1 MAKSQLKTNTK
12 MMTHKHKLFV
22 FFAFCLLVFV
32 GTSIPYGQAALKIV
46 AKVNGK
52 AITNYD
58 VDQRAAFL
66 RMVTNLNDTN
76 ANREQIRQ
84 DATQSLIDEILKLD
98 AAKAID
104 PNIVERSREA
114 AKNLVDENFAYNGKN
129 GSDNLR
135 DKGIDARNVQRK
147 FVSDIVWGEFIRY
160 KFDSKFREL
169 DSIVDKAFLR
179 IKKNSK
185 KLQVRLSEIILLPG
199 PKRPIDK
206 TLELANEIIKS
217 VNRGANFNAIARQY
231 SAAGTARSG
240 GSLGWVFFD
249 QLSSEV
255 QEEIQKI
262 EVGAVSAPLQRD
274 GLVILIRKEGILQ
287 NGVGD
292 PSQDVITIA
301 RAVYPLKKN
310 TSNASKL
317 EAAAKI
323 ERDTE
328 KIKNCNDLVALNQNY
343 GSKINGLIKNVKLGS
358 FNGPLQNPIKDL
370 EIMVPSKPLSFV
382 EGLNVFMLCKREAHK
397 MTLPS
402 REDVFSAEFNKIFGL
417 LSERY
422 LFRLRR
428 SAIIETDL

>member
-1 MAKSQLKTNTK
+1 M
-12 MMTHKHKLFV
+12 MMTRKHKLIA

-32 GTSIPYGQAALKIV
+32 GTSVPYGQAALKIV

-66 RMVTNLNDTN
+66 RMVTNLDDTR
-76 ANREQIRQ
+76 ANRQQIRQ
-84 DATQSLIDEILKLD
+84 DATQSLIDEIIKLD
-98 AAKAID
+98 AARAID
-104 PNIVERSREA
+104 PNIAERSREA
-114 AKNLVDENFAYNGKN
+114 AKNLVDENFADNGKN
-129 GSDNLR
+129 GSNNLR
-135 DKGIDARNVQRK
+135 DKGIDASNVQRK

-160 KFDSKFREL
+160 KFDSKFKEL
-169 DSIVDKAFLR
+169 DSIVEKALMR

-185 KLQVRLSEIILLPG
+185 KSQVRLSEIILLPG
-199 PKRPIDK
+199 PKRPINK

-240 GSLGWVFFD
+240 GSLGWILID
-249 QLSSEV
+249 QLSPEM
-255 QEEIQKI
+255 QEEVQKI

-274 GLVILIRKEGILQ
+274 GLVILIRKEGVMK
-287 NGVGD
+287 NGIGD
-292 PSQDVITIA
+292 PSQDIITIA

-323 ERDTE
+323 ERDTA
-328 KIKNCNDLVALNQNY
+328 KVKNCGDMVTLNKNY
-343 GSKINGLIKNVKLGS
+343 GSGINGLIKNVKLGS
-358 FNGPLQNPIKDL
+358 FNGPLQNLIKDL

-382 EGLNVFMLCKREAHK
+382 EGVSVFMLCKREAHK
-397 MTLPS
+397 MILPS
-402 REDVFSAEFNKIFGL
+402 REDVFSTEFNKIFGL

-428 SAIIETDL
+428 SATIETDL

>member
-1 MAKSQLKTNTK
+1 M
-12 MMTHKHKLFV
+12 MMTRRHKLFA
-22 FFAFCLLVFV
+22 FFALSLVVFV
-32 GTSIPYGQAALKIV
+32 GTSVPHGQAAMEIV

-66 RMVTNLNDTN
+66 RMVTNLDDTK
-76 ANREQIRQ
+76 ANRQQIRK
-84 DATQSLIDEILKLD
+84 DATQTLIDEILKLE
-98 AAKAID
+98 AAKAVD
-104 PNIVERSREA
+104 PNIVVKSRDL
-114 AKNLVDENFAYNGKN
+114 AKNLVDENFADNGKT
-129 GSDNLR
+129 GSQNLR
-135 DKGIDARNVQRK
+135 DNGIDARNVQAK
-147 FVSDIVWGEFIRY
+147 FISDIVWGEFIKY
-160 KFDSKFREL
+160 KFDNKFKEL
-169 DSIVDKAFLR
+169 DSIVDKALLR

-185 KLQVRLSEIILLPG
+185 KSRVRLSEIILLPG
-199 PKRPIDK
+199 PKRPMNK

-240 GSLGWVFFD
+240 GSLGWVFID
-249 QLSSEV
+249 QLSPEV

-262 EVGAVSAPLQRD
+262 EVGAVSTPLLRE
-274 GLVILIRKEGILQ
+274 GLVILIRKEGVLQ
-287 NGVGD
+287 NGVAD

-301 RAVYPLKKN
+301 RAVYPLEK
-310 TSNASKL
+310 TASNASKL

-323 ERDTE
+323 ERDTA
-328 KIKNCNDLVALNQNY
+328 KTKNCNDLVALNQNY

-358 FNGPLQNPIKDL
+358 FSAALQNLIKEL
-370 EIMVPSKPLSFV
+370 KILLPSKPLSFA
-382 EGLNVFMLCKREAHK
+382 EGVSVFMLCERKAYK
-397 MTLPS
+397 MILPS
-402 REDVFSAEFNKIFGL
+402 REDVFSAEFNKIFGS

>member
-1 MAKSQLKTNTK
+1 
-12 MMTHKHKLFV
+12 
-22 FFAFCLLVFV
+22 
-32 GTSIPYGQAALKIV
+32 
-46 AKVNGK
+46 
-52 AITNYD
+52 
-58 VDQRAAFL
+58 
-66 RMVTNLNDTN
+66 MVTNLDDTK
-76 ANREQIRQ
+76 ANRQQIRQ
-84 DATQSLIDEILKLD
+84 DATQSLIDEIIKLD

-114 AKNLVDENFAYNGKN
+114 AKNLVDENFADNGKN
-129 GSDNLR
+129 GSHNLR
-135 DKGIDARNVQRK
+135 DNGIDARNVQRK

-160 KFDSKFREL
+160 KFDSKFKEL
-169 DSIVDKAFLR
+169 DSIVEKAFLR

-185 KLQVRLSEIILLPG
+185 KSQVRLSEIILLPG
-199 PKRPIDK
+199 PKRPMNK

-240 GSLGWVFFD
+240 GSLGWVLID
-249 QLSSEV
+249 QLSPEM

-274 GLVILIRKEGILQ
+274 GLVILIRKEGVMK

-292 PSQDVITIA
+292 PSQDIITIA

-323 ERDTE
+323 ERDTA
-328 KIKNCNDLVALNQNY
+328 KTKNCNDLVALNQNY

-358 FNGPLQNPIKDL
+358 FNGPLQNLIKDL

-382 EGLNVFMLCKREAHK
+382 EGVSVFMLCKREAHK
-397 MTLPS
+397 MILPS
-402 REDVFSAEFNKIFGL
+402 REDVFSAEFNKIFGS

>member
-1 MAKSQLKTNTK
+1 
-12 MMTHKHKLFV
+12 MTHRHKLFA
-22 FFAFCLLVFV
+22 FFALCLLVFV
-32 GTSIPYGQAALKIV
+32 GTSVSYVQAALEIV

-66 RMVTNLNDTN
+66 LMVTNLDDTK
-76 ANREQIRQ
+76 ANHQQIKQ

-98 AAKAID
+98 AAKAVD
-104 PNIVERSREA
+104 PNIVDKSLEA
-114 AKNLVDENFAYNGKN
+114 AKNLVDENFAGNGKN
-129 GSDNLR
+129 GSHNLR
-135 DKGIDARNVQRK
+135 DKGIDALNVQAK

-160 KFDSKFREL
+160 KFDWKFKEL
-169 DSIVDKAFLR
+169 DSIVDKALLR
-179 IKKNSK
+179 IKKDSEK
-185 KLQVRLSEIILLPG
+185 PQVKLSEIILLPG
-199 PKRPIDK
+199 PKRPINK

-240 GSLGWVFFD
+240 GSLGWVLAD
-249 QLSSEV
+249 QLSPEV

-262 EVGAVSAPLQRD
+262 EVGAVSTPIQRD
-274 GLVILIRKEGILQ
+274 GLVILIQKEGVLQ
-287 NGVGD
+287 NGIAD
-292 PSQDVITIA
+292 PSQDIITIA

-310 TSNASKL
+310 ASNANKL

-323 ERDTE
+323 ERDIA
-328 KIKNCNDLVALNQNY
+328 KVKNCNDLVALNQKY
-343 GSKINGLIKNVKLGS
+343 GSKVSGLIKNVKLGS
-358 FNGPLQNPIKDL
+358 FNGPLQNLIKDL
-370 EIMVPSKPLSFV
+370 KILEPSNPLAFAEDVS
-382 EGLNVFMLCKREAHK
+382 VFMLCKREAQK
-397 MTLPS
+397 LSLPS
-402 REDVFSAEFNKIFGL
+402 REDVFIAEFNKIFGL

>member
-1 MAKSQLKTNTK
+1 
-12 MMTHKHKLFV
+12 MTPRHKLFAL
-22 FFAFCLLVFV
+22 FSLCLLVFV
-32 GTSIPYGQAALKIV
+32 GTSVTNVQAALEIV

-66 RMVTNLNDTN
+66 LMVTNLDDTK
-76 ANREQIRQ
+76 ANHQQIKQ

-98 AAKAID
+98 AAKAVD
-104 PNIVERSREA
+104 PNIVDKSLEA
-114 AKNLVDENFAYNGKN
+114 AKNLVDENFAGNGKN
-129 GSDNLR
+129 GSHNLR
-135 DKGIDARNVQRK
+135 DKGIDALNVQAK

-160 KFDSKFREL
+160 KFDWKFKEL
-169 DSIVDKAFLR
+169 DSIVDKALLR
-179 IKKNSK
+179 IKKDSEK
-185 KLQVRLSEIILLPG
+185 PQVKLSEIILLPG
-199 PKRPIDK
+199 PKRPINK

-240 GSLGWVFFD
+240 GSLGWVLAD
-249 QLSSEV
+249 QLSPEV

-262 EVGAVSAPLQRD
+262 EVGAVSTPIQRD
-274 GLVILIRKEGILQ
+274 GLVILIQKEGVLQ
-287 NGVGD
+287 NGIAD
-292 PSQDVITIA
+292 PSQDIITIA

-310 TSNASKL
+310 ASNANKL

-323 ERDTE
+323 ERDIA
-328 KIKNCNDLVALNQNY
+328 KVKNCNDLVALNQKY
-343 GSKINGLIKNVKLGS
+343 GSKVSGLIKNVKLGS
-358 FNGPLQNPIKDL
+358 FNGPLQNLIKDL
-370 EIMVPSKPLSFV
+370 KILEPSNPLAFAEDVS
-382 EGLNVFMLCKREAHK
+382 VFMLCKREAQK
-397 MTLPS
+397 LSLPS
-402 REDVFSAEFNKIFGL
+402 REDVFIAEFNKIFGL

>member
-1 MAKSQLKTNTK
+1 
-12 MMTHKHKLFV
+12 MMTPRHKLFAL
-22 FFAFCLLVFV
+22 FSLCLLVFV
-32 GTSIPYGQAALKIV
+32 GTSVTNVKAALEIV

-66 RMVTNLNDTN
+66 LMVTNLDDTK
-76 ANREQIRQ
+76 ANHQQIKQ

-98 AAKAID
+98 AAKAVD
-104 PNIVERSREA
+104 PNIVDKSLEA
-114 AKNLVDENFAYNGKN
+114 AKNLVDENFAGNGKN
-129 GSDNLR
+129 GSHNLR
-135 DKGIDARNVQRK
+135 DKGIDALNVQAK

-160 KFDSKFREL
+160 KFDWKFKEL
-169 DSIVDKAFLR
+169 DSIVDKALLR
-179 IKKNSK
+179 IKKDSEK
-185 KLQVRLSEIILLPG
+185 PQVKLSEIILLPG
-199 PKRPIDK
+199 PKRPINK

-240 GSLGWVFFD
+240 GSLGWVLAD
-249 QLSSEV
+249 QLSPEV

-262 EVGAVSAPLQRD
+262 EVGAVSTPIQRD
-274 GLVILIRKEGILQ
+274 GLVILIQKEGVLQ
-287 NGVGD
+287 NGIAD
-292 PSQDVITIA
+292 PSQDIITIA

-310 TSNASKL
+310 ASNANKL

-323 ERDTE
+323 ERDIA
-328 KIKNCNDLVALNQNY
+328 KVKNCNDLVALNQKY
-343 GSKINGLIKNVKLGS
+343 GSKVSGLIKNVKLGS
-358 FNGPLQNPIKDL
+358 FNGPLQNLIKDL
-370 EIMVPSKPLSFV
+370 KILEPSNPLAFAEDVS
-382 EGLNVFMLCKREAHK
+382 VFMLCKREAQK
-397 MTLPS
+397 LSLPS
-402 REDVFSAEFNKIFGL
+402 REDVFIAEFNKIFGL

>member
-1 MAKSQLKTNTK
+1 
-12 MMTHKHKLFV
+12 MTRRHKLFAV
-22 FFAFCLLVFV
+22 FALCSMFFV
-32 GTSIPYGQAALKIV
+32 GARVPHGQAALEIV

-66 RMVTNLNDTN
+66 RMVTNLDDTK
-76 ANREQIRQ
+76 ANRQQIKQ
-84 DATQSLIDEILKLD
+84 DATQMLIDEILKLE
-98 AAKAID
+98 AAKAVD
-104 PNIVERSREA
+104 PNIVGKSREA
-114 AKNLVDENFAYNGKN
+114 AKNLLDENFADNGKS
-129 GSDNLR
+129 GSHNLR
-135 DKGIDARNVQRK
+135 DKGIDARNIQSK
-147 FVSDIVWGEFIRY
+147 LVSDIVWGEFIRY

-169 DSIVDKAFLR
+169 ESIVDKALLQ

-185 KLQVRLSEIILLPG
+185 QPQVRLSEIILLPG
-199 PKRPIDK
+199 PKRPMDK

-217 VNRGANFNAIARQY
+217 VNRGANFNGIARQY

-240 GSLGWVFFD
+240 GSLGWVLTN
-249 QLSSEV
+249 QLPPEIN
-255 QEEIQKI
+255 EEIQKI
-262 EVGAVSAPLQRD
+262 EVGEISAPIQRD
-274 GLVILIRKEGILQ
+274 GLVILIRKEGTLQ
-287 NGVGD
+287 NGAAD

-310 TSNASKL
+310 ASNASKL

-323 ERDTE
+323 ERETE
-328 KIKNCNDLVALNQNY
+328 KVKNCDDLVALNQNY

-358 FNGPLQNPIKDL
+358 FNTPLQNLIKDL
-370 EIMVPSKPLSFV
+370 EILVPSKPLSFV
-382 EGLNVFMLCKREAHK
+382 EGVSVFMLCKREAQK
-397 MTLPS
+397 MILPA
-402 REDVFSAEFNKIFGL
+402 REDVFRAEFDKIFGS

>member
-1 MAKSQLKTNTK
+1 
-12 MMTHKHKLFV
+12 MTPRHKLFAL
-22 FFAFCLLVFV
+22 FSLCLLVFV
-32 GTSIPYGQAALKIV
+32 GTSVTNVKAALEIV

-66 RMVTNLNDTN
+66 LMVTNLDDTK
-76 ANREQIRQ
+76 ANHQQIKQ

-98 AAKAID
+98 AAKAVD
-104 PNIVERSREA
+104 PNIVDKSLEA
-114 AKNLVDENFAYNGKN
+114 AKNLVDENFAGNGKN
-129 GSDNLR
+129 GSHNLR
-135 DKGIDARNVQRK
+135 DKGIDALNVQAK

-160 KFDSKFREL
+160 KFDWKFKEL
-169 DSIVDKAFLR
+169 DSIVDKALLR
-179 IKKNSK
+179 IKKDSK
-185 KLQVRLSEIILLPG
+185 KPQVRLSEIILLPG
-199 PKRPIDK
+199 PKRPINK

-240 GSLGWVFFD
+240 GSLGWVLAD
-249 QLSSEV
+249 QLSPEV

-262 EVGAVSAPLQRD
+262 EVGAVSTPIQRD
-274 GLVILIRKEGILQ
+274 GLVILIQKEGVLQ
-287 NGVGD
+287 NGIAD
-292 PSQDVITIA
+292 PSQDIITIA

-310 TSNASKL
+310 ASNANKL

-323 ERDTE
+323 ERDIA
-328 KIKNCNDLVALNQNY
+328 KVKNCNDLVALNQKY
-343 GSKINGLIKNVKLGS
+343 GSKVSGLIKNVKLGS
-358 FNGPLQNPIKDL
+358 FNGPLQNLIKDL
-370 EIMVPSKPLSFV
+370 KILEPSNPLAFAEDVS
-382 EGLNVFMLCKREAHK
+382 VFMLCKREAQK
-397 MTLPS
+397 LSLPS
-402 REDVFSAEFNKIFGL
+402 REDVFIAEFNKIFGL

>member
-1 MAKSQLKTNTK
+1 
-12 MMTHKHKLFV
+12 MTRKHKLIA
-22 FFAFCLLVFV
+22 FFALCLLGFT
-32 GTSIPYGQAALKIV
+32 GASIPYGQAALKIV

-66 RMVTNLNDTN
+66 RMVTNLDDTK
-76 ANREQIRQ
+76 ANRQQIRQ
-84 DATQSLIDEILKLD
+84 DATQSLIDEILKID

-114 AKNLVDENFAYNGKN
+114 AKSLLDENFANNGKN
-129 GSDNLR
+129 GSNTLR
-135 DKGIDARNVQRK
+135 DKGIDASNVHRK

-160 KFDSKFREL
+160 KFDSKFKEL
-169 DSIVDKAFLR
+169 DSIVDKAILR

-185 KLQVRLSEIILLPG
+185 KSQVRLSEIILLPG
-199 PKRPIDK
+199 PKRPMNK

-240 GSLGWVFFD
+240 GSLGWILID
-249 QLSSEV
+249 QLSPEV
-255 QEEIQKI
+255 REEIQKI

-274 GLVILIRKEGILQ
+274 GLVILIRKEGVLK

-292 PSQDVITIA
+292 PSQDIITIA

-310 TSNASKL
+310 SSNASKL

-323 ERDTE
+323 ERDTA
-328 KIKNCNDLVALNQNY
+328 KIRNCSDLVALNKKY

-358 FNGPLQNPIKDL
+358 FNGPLQNLIKDL
-370 EIMVPSKPLSFV
+370 EIMVPSKPLSFI
-382 EGLNVFMLCKREAHK
+382 EGVSVFMLCKREAQK
-397 MTLPS
+397 MILPS

-428 SAIIETDL
+428 SATIETDL

>member
-1 MAKSQLKTNTK
+1 
-12 MMTHKHKLFV
+12 MTRRHKLFA
-22 FFAFCLLVFV
+22 FFALCLLVFV
-32 GTSIPYGQAALKIV
+32 GTSVPYGQAALKIV

-58 VDQRAAFL
+58 VDQRAAFF
-66 RMVTNLNDTN
+66 RMVTNLDDTK
-76 ANREQIRQ
+76 ANRQQIRQ

-114 AKNLVDENFAYNGKN
+114 AKNLVDENFADNGKN
-129 GSDNLR
+129 GSHNLR
-135 DKGIDARNVQRK
+135 DKGIDAGNVQRK

-160 KFDSKFREL
+160 KFDSKFKEL

-185 KLQVRLSEIILLPG
+185 KSQVRLSEIILLPG
-199 PKRPIDK
+199 PKRPMNK

-240 GSLGWVFFD
+240 GSLGWVLID
-249 QLSSEV
+249 QLSPEV

-274 GLVILIRKEGILQ
+274 GLVILIRKEGVLQ

-323 ERDTE
+323 ERDTA
-328 KIKNCNDLVALNQNY
+328 KVKNCDDLVALNQNY

-358 FNGPLQNPIKDL
+358 FNGPLQNLIKDL

-382 EGLNVFMLCKREAHK
+382 EGVSVFMLCKREAHK
-397 MTLPS
+397 MILPS
-402 REDVFSAEFNKIFGL
+402 REDVFSAEFNKIFGS

-428 SAIIETDL
+428 SATIETDL